1 MRRRPISDLTRALP
15 VPLLAFALAACA
27 SSPPGALVRAE
38 AAYQEAAADPQVVA
52 HAPVALHEAEQTLDR
67 ARAAL
72 DEDEESE
79 VEHLAYLAS
88 RRVEIARELA
98 RRDAA
103 RATAEELAQRQQV
116 VAAETRA
123 ELLAREL
130 ELLQARE
137 TERGIVLNLSDVLFE
152 VDRAELQPG
161 VLPDLGRLAEFLRA
175 NPDRPVLIEGHTDST
190 GTSEYNLQLSEARAA
205 AVESALVQQGVPP
218 ARIQTRAFG
227 ESAPVASN
235 DTAAG
240 RQQNRRVEI
249 VIANPPAVGAR

>member
-1 MRRRPISDLTRALP
+1 MRRPNADPIHALP
-15 VPLLAFALAACA
+15 AALVALALAACA
-27 SSPPGALVRAE
+27 SGPPGALVRAE
-38 AAYQEAAADPQVVA
+38 AEYQDAAADPQVVA

-67 ARAAL
+67 ARVAL

-103 RATAEELAQRQQV
+103 RESAEELAERQQV
-116 VAAETRA
+116 AAAEARA
-123 ELLAREL
+123 EELALQL
-130 ELLQARE
+130 ELLQARQ
-137 TERGIVLNLSDVLFE
+137 TERGIVLNLSDVLFA

-161 VLPDLGRLAEFLRA
+161 VQPDLARLAEFLRA
-175 NPDRPVLIEGHTDST
+175 NPERPVLIEGHTDST
-190 GTSEYNLQLSEARAA
+190 GTSEYNLKLSEARAA

-218 ARIQTRAFG
+218 ARIETRAFG